1 MRVAM
6 YYPHVTPRGT
16 QLLRTALLLWDE
28 LQFIVPYRG
37 FHPGHATSAIAE
49 AVELIGSAHVPT
61 ENEKRLAHERMM
73 DFATGG
79 LPESFR
85 KRAAD
90 ERNHDAYIFH
100 GKLLPETW
108 EMLHEVGLVG
118 RAGPSGRALED
129 SLGLALM
136 SILTE
141 CCAGATKA
149 TMTDRRVAYERL
161 TSLLHADD
169 WLEAEAAQ
177 QDVHQTL
184 VPITL
189 EIVEAGSLPLSELI
203 AFRRRE
209 KRGRSKDL
217 AQLRKRYRA
226 KLEEQAR
233 QLATVRTQSDAEE
246 VRRQFQLDMAA
257 DLDSL
262 RGELRLAKSDVLTSK
277 ELTLLASTVS
287 GSSIKVATGV
297 DLLAVAAAAVPV
309 AVGAINSRIKY
320 MKERRAIIAKHPMA
334 YMLELART

>member
-1 MRVAM
+1 M

-16 QLLRTALLLWDE
+16 HLLRTALLLWDE

-49 AVELIGSAHVPT
+49 AVELIGSEHVPT
-61 ENEKRLAHERMM
+61 DCEKRLAHERMT

-85 KRAAD
+85 RRAAD
-90 ERNHDAYIFH
+90 EGNHDAYIFH

-108 EMLHEVGLVG
+108 DMLHEVGLVG
-118 RAGPSGRALED
+118 RPGPSGRALED

-149 TMTDRRVAYERL
+149 TMTDRQVAYERL

-169 WLEAEAAQ
+169 QLEADAAGR
-177 QDVHQTL
+177 DFHQTL
-184 VPITL
+184 VPVTL
-189 EIVEAGSLPLSELI
+189 EIVEAASLPLSELV

-209 KRGRSKDL
+209 KRARSKDL
-217 AQLRKRYRA
+217 AQLRKRYRER
-226 KLEEQAR
+226 LEEQVRLLAAAR
-233 QLATVRTQSDAEE
+233 TRSDAEE
-246 VRRQFQLDMAA
+246 IKRQFHFDMAA
-257 DLDSL
+257 DLNAL

-277 ELTLLASTVS
+277 ELTLLASTVG
-287 GSSIKVATGV
+287 GSAMKVATGA
-297 DLLAVAAAAVPV
+297 DLLAAAAAAVPI

-320 MKERRAIIAKHPMA
+320 IKERRAIVSKHPMA
-334 YMLELART
+334 YMLELIKS